1 MSKPLS
7 PARSRAYLTLL
18 GYTFERRRAGAYARH
33 WTITE
38 PEGNTHTTRTLA
50 DPQCAALGQQ
60 LRDAACERA
69 RQQHWSAAELIELW
83 DHIHQGDTSDEPALP
98 PDHPE
103 YARVE
108 AGWWLRY
115 ADPISAFEHQH
126 ASIRLTNGS
135 YGPFLNHVKTLIEG
149 ALQCQ
154 P

>member
-1 MSKPLS
+1 MSKPFS
-7 PARSRAYLTLL
+7 PGRARDYMTLL

-33 WTITE
+33 WTVCE
-38 PEGNTHTTRTLA
+38 PGGTTRILT
-50 DPQCAALGQQ
+50 DPQCAAIGQQ

-69 RQQHWSAAELIELW
+69 RQQCWSAAELIQLW

-115 ADPISAFEHQH
+115 ADPISAFERQH

-135 YGPFLNHVKTLIEG
+135 YGPFLNHVKTLIQG
-149 ALQCQ
+149 AIQ
-154 P
+154 PCPR